1 MNCAPT
7 RHFCIGGA
15 LVLFLVVTG
24 AAPAQPTGDQAALS
38 EQVSAWMAEGYD
50 ALERWDYAQAGEI
63 ARKLETAAASA
74 AADAKIQAKA
84 AYFHGRFQFY
94 TADYEASLPALER
107 YQELDPGNIHQEF
120 TEFLAQVR
128 FLADLW
134 KDRLEFKSEHFIIR
148 VKPGKDQILV
158 EPALEALERAWPVLT
173 RELRV
178 TPPGPIL
185 VEFYPDFS
193 AFSQATGLSEQDV
206 KTSGTI
212 AVCKYR
218 RFIVTSPKALVQGYD
233 FQNSICHEFVH
244 YLIYLRNG
252 KNCPIWLHEGIA
264 KYYEPRWRGE
274 PGGALP
280 LTSLSLLAAA
290 VRTDQL
296 ISFERMHPTFAKLD
310 SPRQGQLAFAQVTSA
325 VDYLI
330 RTYGQESL
338 FRLLDELKKDTDYR
352 QALQRVTGKPFP
364 QFYSDW
370 KEFVRQEHF
379 QEIPGLEVVELDI
392 KKPGEPG
399 GEDEDQVSEADLKEN
414 EAWKFVRLG
423 DLLRDRNR
431 VAPALVEYEKARSL
445 MPLNPRLLGK
455 LGLAYIL
462 ARDYDQAVARLDLAR
477 TYYPGMADTNV
488 KLGQA
493 WTGKGDLNRA
503 IESYERSLTIN
514 PFNPF
519 VYENLIRLYEKTGQ
533 TDKLI
538 ETRKRLALVQ
548 G

>member
-1 MNCAPT
+1 MKRDPRLA
-7 RHFCIGGA
+7 FILMA
-15 LVLFLVVTG
+15 LLLTVSG
-24 AAPAQPTGDQAALS
+24 AAPAEPTGERAGLEQ
-38 EQVSAWMAEGYD
+38 QVSAWMADGYE
-50 ALERWDYAQAGEI
+50 ALDRWDYARAEEI
-63 ARKLETAAASA
+63 ARKLETAAASPL
-74 AADAKIQAKA
+74 ADAKIQAKV
-84 AYFHGRFQFY
+84 AYFQGRLKFY

-107 YQELDPGNIHQEF
+107 YQELDQGNIHQEF
-120 TEFLAQVR
+120 LDFLAQVR

-134 KDRLEFKSEHFIIR
+134 KDRLEFKSEHFIVR

-158 EPALEALERAWPVLT
+158 EPAEEALEKAWPVLT

-178 TPPGPIL
+178 TPPGPVL
-185 VEFYPDFS
+185 VEFYPDFL

-206 KTSGTI
+206 KTSGTV

-252 KNCPIWLHEGIA
+252 RNCPIWLHEGIA
-264 KYYEPRWRGE
+264 KYFEPRWRGE
-274 PGGALP
+274 PGGTLP

-296 ISFERMHPTFAKLD
+296 VSFERMHPTFAKLD
-310 SPRQGQLAFAQVTSA
+310 SPQQGQLAFAEVTSI
-325 VDYLI
+325 VGYLI

-338 FRLLDELKKDTDYR
+338 FRLLDELKKGAEYR
-352 QALQRVTGKPFP
+352 QAVQLVIGKTFP
-364 QFYSDW
+364 QFFASW
-370 KEFVRQEHF
+370 KEFVRREHY

-392 KKPGEPG
+392 KPAGEAG

-414 EAWKFVRLG
+414 EGWKFVRLG

-431 VAPALVEYEKARSL
+431 VAPALVEYEKARKL
-445 MPLNPRLLGK
+445 MPLNARLLNK

-462 ARDYDQAVARLDLAR
+462 ARNYDQAIARLEEAR
-477 TYYPGMADTNV
+477 VYYPSLAETNV

-493 WTGKGDLNRA
+493 YTGKGDLNRA
-503 IESYERSLTIN
+503 IESYERSLSIN
-514 PFNPF
+514 PFNPL
-519 VYENLIRLYEKTGQ
+519 VYQSLVKLYEQTQQ
-533 TDKLI
+533 TDKL
-538 ETRKRLALVQ
+538 EWTRKRLAMVQ